1 MLSSK
6 FTVALALCVVAS
18 AQAQTSSQI
27 QARTDLQVQTE
38 ALLLSRKALA
48 DSAKIIEASN
58 QAITKGDFEKLF
70 KGDPRFEL
78 GQSRVDVMSS
88 MGTEVGK
95 AFAMEAEA
103 RRRGIDQ
110 LPEVQLRIRNYATQ
124 LLADELLKSL
134 RAGYAK
140 DETLMASYYEKNK
153 DQYAQ
158 PTVRHILVRFK
169 GSPVALR
176 KGQAELSIEQ
186 ARARADALRA
196 RLAGGADFAA
206 LAKAESDD
214 TGSAANGGLVGIINR
229 GGTAAAF
236 EEAAFSLPVGEISK
250 VVRTEYGFHILRVEQ
265 RTPLKIDAVRAVMA
279 NDLAHKEME
288 TILSNGY
295 KLNAGYF
302 GTTK

>member
-1 MLSSK
+1 MTPCR
-6 FTVALALCVVAS
+6 FAAALALAAVTS
-18 AQAQTSSQI
+18 AHAQTSTQI
-27 QARTDLQVQTE
+27 QARTDLQVQSE
-38 ALLLSRKALA
+38 ALLLSRKSLA

-70 KGDPRFEL
+70 KADPRFEL
-78 GQSRVDVMSS
+78 GQTRLDVMSA
-88 MGTEVGK
+88 MGSEIGK

-134 RAGYAK
+134 RTSYAK
-140 DETLMASYYEKNK
+140 DEALMGSYYEKTK
-153 DQYAQ
+153 AQYAQ

-176 KGQAELSIEQ
+176 KGNADLSVEQ
-186 ARARADALRA
+186 ARARAEALRT

-206 LAKAESDD
+206 LAKTESDD
-214 TGSAANGGLVGIINR
+214 TGSAQNGGLIGVLSR
-229 GGTAAAF
+229 GSAAAAF
-236 EEAAFSLPVGEISK
+236 EDAAYTLPVGELSK
-250 VVRTEYGFHILRVEQ
+250 VIRTEYGFHILRVDQ
-265 RTPLKIDAVRAVMA
+265 RQPMKLDAVRSVMA

-288 TILSNGY
+288 TILLNGY

>member
-1 MLSSK
+1 MTPCR
-6 FTVALALCVVAS
+6 FAAALVLACVVS
-18 AQAQTSSQI
+18 AHAQTSSQI
-27 QARTDLQVQTE
+27 QARTDLQVQTD

-70 KGDPRFEL
+70 KSDPRFEL
-78 GQSRVDVMSS
+78 GQTRVDVMSA

-103 RRRGIDQ
+103 RRRGLDQ

-176 KGQAELSIEQ
+176 KGQADLSVEQ
-186 ARARADALRA
+186 ARTRAEALRS
-196 RLAGGADFAA
+196 RLAGGGDFAA

-214 TGSAANGGLVGIINR
+214 TGSAQNGGLLGIVNR

-236 EEAAFSLPVGEISK
+236 EDAAFSLPVGELSK

-265 RTPLKIDAVRAVMA
+265 RTPLKLDAVRAVMA
-279 NDLAHKEME
+279 NALAHKEME
-288 TILSNGY
+288 TILLNGY

>member
-279 NDLAHKEME
+279 NHMAHKEME

>member
-1 MLSSK
+1 MTPCRLAA
-6 FTVALALCVVAS
+6 ALVLAAATSAS
-18 AQAQTSSQI
+18 AQTSSQI
-27 QARTDLQVQTE
+27 QARTDLQVQSE
-38 ALLLSRKALA
+38 ALLLSRKSLA

-58 QAITKGDFEKLF
+58 LAITKGDFEKLF
-70 KGDPRFEL
+70 KADPRFEL
-78 GQSRVDVMSS
+78 GQTRLDVMSA
-88 MGTEVGK
+88 MGSEVGK

-134 RAGYAK
+134 RTSYAK
-140 DETLMASYYEKNK
+140 DEALMSSYYEKTK
-153 DQYAQ
+153 AQYAQ

-176 KGQAELSIEQ
+176 KGNADLSVEQ
-186 ARARADALRA
+186 ARARAEALRA

-206 LAKAESDD
+206 VAKAESDD
-214 TGSAANGGLVGIINR
+214 TGSAQSGGLIGILSR
-229 GGTAAAF
+229 GSAAAAF
-236 EEAAFSLPVGEISK
+236 EDAAYSLPVGELSK
-250 VVRTEYGFHILRVEQ
+250 VIRTEYGFHVLRVDQ
-265 RTPLKIDAVRAVMA
+265 RQPMKLDAVRAVMA

-288 TILSNGY
+288 TILLNGY

>member
-1 MLSSK
+1 MTSRR
-6 FTVALALCVVAS
+6 FAAALLLASAVS

-27 QARTDLQVQTE
+27 QARTDLQVQSE
-38 ALLLSRKALA
+38 ALVLSRKALA

-78 GQSRVDVMSS
+78 GQTRLDVMSA

-140 DETLMASYYEKNK
+140 DETLMTSYYEKTK

-169 GSPVALR
+169 GSQVALR
-176 KGQAELSIEQ
+176 KGQPDLTVEQ
-186 ARARADALRA
+186 ARARAEALRA

-206 LAKAESDD
+206 LAKSESDD
-214 TGSAANGGLVGIINR
+214 TGSAQNGGLVGLVNR
-229 GGTAAAF
+229 GATAAAF
-236 EEAAFSLPVGEISK
+236 EDAAFNLPIGELSK
-250 VVRTEYGFHILRVEQ
+250 VIRTEYGFHILRVDQ
-265 RTPLKIDAVRAVMA
+265 RQPLKLDAVRAVMA

-288 TILSNGY
+288 TILVNGY

>member
-236 EEAAFSLPVGEISK
+236 EDAAFSLPIGEISK

-265 RTPLKIDAVRAVMA
+265 RAPLKLAAVRAVMA

>member
-236 EEAAFSLPVGEISK
+236 EDAAFSLPIGEISK

-265 RTPLKIDAVRAVMA
+265 RAPLKLDAVRAVMA